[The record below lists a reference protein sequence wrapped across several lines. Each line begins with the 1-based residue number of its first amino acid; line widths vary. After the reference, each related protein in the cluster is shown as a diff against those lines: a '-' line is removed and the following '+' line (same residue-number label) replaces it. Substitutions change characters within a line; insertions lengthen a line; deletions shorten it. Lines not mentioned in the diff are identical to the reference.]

1 MEIYEKIEIDIEY
14 IGNEDVIT
22 TSSDHDNAYI
32 DFDAFMDYL
41 EEVFDD
47 PDDSIETVNMDSLL
61 NSDILE

>member
-22 TSSDHDNAYI
+22 TSSDHDNSYI

-47 PDDSIETVNMDSLL
+47 PNDSIETVNMDSLL